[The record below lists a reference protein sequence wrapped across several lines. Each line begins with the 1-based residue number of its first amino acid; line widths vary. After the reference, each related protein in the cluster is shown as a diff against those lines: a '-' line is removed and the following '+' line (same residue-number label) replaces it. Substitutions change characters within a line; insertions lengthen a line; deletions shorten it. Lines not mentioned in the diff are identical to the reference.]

1 MSRTFSFDVLKSYY
15 YLVIFIYYLHC
26 VTLCVNTVLK
36 RHYLGWRV
44 KESKILKMPIPIP
57 EVPFNW
63 PAKPC

>member
-44 KESKILKMPIPIP
+44 KESKI
-57 EVPFNW
+57 
-63 PAKPC
+63 